1 MGRGSMTRL
10 GTAALLAIVVSSVSG
25 AAVAQRACPDGRTAS
40 GQCINPLFADAMRQ
54 SAMIYS
60 QPKISYTHYPILPSF
75 DWQYRYPYG
84 LNPDPLKPSP
94 TFGPPPPTP

>member
-1 MGRGSMTRL
+1 MTRL
-10 GTAALLAIVVSSVSG
+10 GIAALLAMVVSSLPG

-54 SAMIYS
+54 SAILFS

-75 DWQYRYPYG
+75 DWQYRYPNA
-84 LNPDPLKPSP
+84 LNPDPLKPSATGIP
-94 TFGPPPPTP
+94 NGN